1 MDVALLRRAD
11 ALARQNRFPNLLA
24 LLLVRHGRIVFEH
37 YYRGFRGSNPLDL
50 FSITKSVTS
59 AAAGIAIAD
68 GRIHSVDEPLTRFFR
83 RELAGTP
90 PRTGRL
96 TLRELLT
103 MTAGFPDEAALPL
116 ALVGAPQPVH
126 ALLTRPRTGTQGQFA
141 YDSGSA
147 QLVADAVARAE
158 QMPEAQLIRNRLFR
172 PLGIVDDKSWPADA
186 DGNTW
191 GWAGLRLT
199 ARDLAKLGYLYLHSG
214 RWHGRQILPAAWV
227 ADSTASHVHLQ
238 TPPFVGYGYF
248 WWRLRIA
255 HQDAFA
261 AIGAGEQLLLVI
273 PHPDLVAVVGNLG
286 SQNVDDPMPI
296 LQLLVAAAN

>member
-1 MDVALLRRAD
+1 MPDSFDASWWARR
-11 ALARQNRFPNLLA
+11 
-24 LLLVRHGRIVFEH
+24 HW
-37 YYRGFRGSNPLDL
+37 
-50 FSITKSVTS
+50 
-59 AAAGIAIAD
+59 
-68 GRIHSVDEPLTRFFR
+68 
-83 RELAGTP
+83 
-90 PRTGRL
+90 TGQL

-103 MTAGFPDEAALPL
+103 MTAGFPDEAAPVHALLNGPHPL
-116 ALVGAPQPVH
+116 H

-199 ARDLAKLGYLYLHSG
+199 ARDLAKLGYLYLHRG
-214 RWHGRQILPAAWV
+214 RWRGKQILPAAWV
-227 ADSTASHVHLQ
+227 AISTANHIHLQ

-248 WWRLRIA
+248 WWRLRVA
-255 HQDAFA
+255 HQDAYA
-261 AIGAGEQLLLVI
+261 AIGAGGQVLLVV
-273 PHPDLVAVVGNLG
+273 PDRDLVAVVANHG
-286 SQNVDDPMPI
+286 SQNVDDPVPI
-296 LQLLVAAAN
+296 LQLLVAAAH